1 MNKFLWKVW
10 YKIQYFYH
18 LGMGGATDAV
28 THPYKDNQPPKIGPQ
43 PYTDKPE
50 MNKKWR

>member
-28 THPYKDNQPPKIGPQ
+28 THPYKD
-43 PYTDKPE
+43 KPE